1 MTKEEIEKAKENV
14 TGTLQKIS
22 AIDAKIVEFQEQLK
36 KLQDMKRRGILFCAQ
51 NLKPLDQETR
61 DELLA
66 ETPEALSDDIQ
77 RNMLSFSDL
86 AKLDKRE
93 LQKLLFK
100 CALDDLAVSVVLLD
114 NSEVK
119 KHIYSNVS
127 KNNLQQIREK
137 EKLLGDPQTVSKTD
151 IAQAQ
156 RRILD
161 LALSMEKNGEILF
174 PEGI

>member
-1 MTKEEIEKAKENV
+1 MTKEEIEKAKTNV

-22 AIDAKIVEFQEQLK
+22 AIDSKILEFQEQMK
-36 KLQDMKRRGILFCAQ
+36 KLQEMRRKGVFFCSQ
-51 NLKPLDQETR
+51 NLKPLSQDIR

-66 ETPEALSDDIQ
+66 ETPEALSDEIQ

-100 CALDDLAVSVVLLD
+100 CQLDDLAVSVVLLN

-137 EKLLGDPQTVSKTD
+137 EKLLGDPQTINKTEV
-151 IAQAQ
+151 AQAQ

-174 PEGI
+174 PDGI

>member
-14 TGTLQKIS
+14 SGTLQKIS
-22 AIDAKIVEFQEQLK
+22 AIDSKITEFQEQLK
-36 KLQDMKRRGILFCAQ
+36 KLQDMRRRGILFCAQ

-61 DELLA
+61 DELLSA
-66 ETPEALSDDIQ
+66 SSEALSDDIQ
-77 RNMLSFSDL
+77 RNMLSFGDL

-100 CALDDLAVSVVLLD
+100 CELDDLALSVVLLD

-119 KHIYSNVS
+119 KQIYSNVS

-137 EKLLGDPQTVSKTD
+137 EKLLGPPETVNRAE

-156 RRILD
+156 RKILD
-161 LALSMEKNGEILF
+161 LALAMEKNGEILF